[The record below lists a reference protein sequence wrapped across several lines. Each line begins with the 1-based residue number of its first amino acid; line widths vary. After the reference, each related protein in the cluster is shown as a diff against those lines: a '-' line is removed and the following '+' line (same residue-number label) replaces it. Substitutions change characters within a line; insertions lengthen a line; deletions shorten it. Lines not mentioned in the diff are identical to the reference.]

1 MGERTRDVTAC
12 VRCGNSRH
20 RTCGGASIESRSGTA
35 RTDAQASAWTWTW
48 QNGMPP
54 RRANG
59 TRRCEGLPVCTGGIA
74 WSCRSPSGEI
84 AHGSS
89 KPVWIEGATIP
100 LVEHD
105 LKPHLEQGASVS
117 SGASRPALQA
127 NDSAVAGWNRVG
139 ISVDRSVRRRNR
151 GCQPGGA
158 GGLGSRGERCKG
170 ACRARH
176 EQLSRNGAKDQVYKI
191 MSSEQP
197 GAGSGAIPR
206 SDPFTCARAS

>member
-20 RTCGGASIESRSGTA
+20 RMCGGASIESRSGTA
-35 RTDAQASAWTWTW
+35 RTDAHASAWTW
-48 QNGMPP
+48 QDGMPP

-59 TRRCEGLPVCTGGIA
+59 TRRCEGLPVCTGGDCLVMSVTE
-74 WSCRSPSGEI
+74 WGNRSRP
-84 AHGSS
+84 S
-89 KPVWIEGATIP
+89 KPVWVEGATIP

-139 ISVDRSVRRRNR
+139 ISADRSVRRRNR
-151 GCQPGGA
+151 GGQPGGA

-170 ACRARH
+170 ACRVRH
-176 EQLSRNGAKDQVYKI
+176 EQLSRNRAKDQAYKI
-191 MSSEQP
+191 MSIEQP